1 MESCWFKVKQRS
13 SCHNNAKQGAI
24 SQVNV
29 INYYL
34 LLVETVT

>member
-13 SCHNNAKQGAI
+13 ICHNNAKQGAI

-29 INYYL
+29 TNYYL